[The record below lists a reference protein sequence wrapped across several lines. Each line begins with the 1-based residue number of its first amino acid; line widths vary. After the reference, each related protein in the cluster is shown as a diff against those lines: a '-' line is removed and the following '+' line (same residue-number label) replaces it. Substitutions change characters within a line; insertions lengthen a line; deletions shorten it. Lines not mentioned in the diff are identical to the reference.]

1 MGLGAGQEQ
10 TKQSPKEKQE
20 RGFGYISFFV
30 MTLLA
35 LLQVIA
41 SLSRGALV
49 GSTLAVIKPD

>member
-10 TKQSPKEKQE
+10 TKQSPKEKEE

-35 LLQVIA
+35 LLQVHCKFLERSPGGFHLGCDQA
-41 SLSRGALV
+41 
-49 GSTLAVIKPD
+49 